1 MRGGSQNPQWTREVG
16 RALVIAD
23 DPWLR
28 RALRRAV
35 RELFACTVDVSS
47 RLRRPLRESFDL
59 VVLDVDLLSD
69 RSFPLVE
76 SVIAWRPRPV
86 TIVLSANAPAR
97 AAFELGRMGVE
108 SFLQK
113 PFTLTE
119 LRAAFAS
126 AIAPPPSVE
135 LLGRSWVG
143 RLELRAAQL
152 DLRRGMLDQA
162 MELSNGNLSRAARI
176 LSVSRQALQRTARV
190 ARERPEGP
198 KVPKD
203 VASRAPRA
211 TPVEE

>member
-1 MRGGSQNPQWTREVG
+1 MDGTEQVPPPQWTRPVD

-35 RELFACTVDVSS
+35 REVFPCTVELSS
-47 RLRRPLRESFDL
+47 RLRRPARSNFDL
-59 VVLDVDLLSD
+59 VVLDVDLLSGQ
-69 RSFPLVE
+69 SFPLVE
-76 SVIAWRPRPV
+76 SVIAWRPRPL
-86 TIVLSANAPAR
+86 TIVLSANAPASS
-97 AAFELGRMGVE
+97 AFELGRLGVE

-119 LRAAFAS
+119 LRS
-126 AIAPPPSVE
+126 ALTGAVGRRPSVE
-135 LLGRSWVG
+135 SLGRSWVG

-176 LSVSRQALQRTARV
+176 LSVSRQALQRTAR
-190 ARERPEGP
+190 ATRAKPG
-198 KVPKD
+198 KVEVDKLD
-203 VASRAPRA
+203 Q
-211 TPVEE
+211 